1 MKAGL
6 IGIGLVLSAFGIG
19 AAEVK
24 IGSLVSAQVAQ
35 VHVKVGD
42 NVKSGQ
48 ALITLDDRRY
58 RAKLSALQA
67 EVRYRELALADAKIE
82 FEQQQDLFDR
92 TVIAR
97 RPFERAK
104 LDYDL
109 AAQAFERAKAD
120 LVLHQSWSNYIYI
133 KAPVAA
139 KVTALA
145 VAQGST
151 VFEENQLLIVLETQQ

>member
-1 MKAGL
+1 MKVGI
-6 IGIGLVLSAFGIG
+6 IGIGLILAVCNALAG
-19 AAEVK
+19 EVK
-24 IGSLVSAQVAQ
+24 IGSLVAAQVAK
-35 VHVKVGD
+35 VHVKLGD
-42 NVKSGQ
+42 EVKVGQ
-48 ALITLDDRRY
+48 ALITLDDSRY
-58 RAKLSALQA
+58 RAKLNALQA

-120 LVLHQSWSNYIYI
+120 LALHQAWSNYVYI

-145 VAQGST
+145 VTQGTT
-151 VFEENQLLIVLETQQ
+151 VFDENQLLIVLETQQ